1 MVTLLLRNI
10 FHGNINEEISFRE
23 IDVTLKVTSIH
34 PMISL
39 HLAFQV
45 KFPEEEIM
53 LNKAA

>member
-34 PMISL
+34 LMISL

-45 KFPEEEIM
+45 KFPVEEIM
-53 LNKAA
+53 LNKAT

>member
-23 IDVTLKVTSIH
+23 IDFLLKVTSIH
-34 PMISL
+34 LMISL

>member
-23 IDVTLKVTSIH
+23 IDVTLKVTSFH

-45 KFPEEEIM
+45 KFPEEEII

>member
-23 IDVTLKVTSIH
+23 IGVTLKVTSIH
-34 PMISL
+34 LMISL

>member
-34 PMISL
+34 LMISL

-45 KFPEEEIM
+45 KFPVEDIM